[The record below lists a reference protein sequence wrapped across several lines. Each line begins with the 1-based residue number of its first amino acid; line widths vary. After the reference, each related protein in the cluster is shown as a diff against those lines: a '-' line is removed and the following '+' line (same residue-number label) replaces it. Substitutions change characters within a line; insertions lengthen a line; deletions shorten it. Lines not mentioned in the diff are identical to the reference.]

1 MTSLVLVLAFL
12 IDAFVGEPPNRW
24 HPVAWMGSA
33 IAWARR
39 KCSLG
44 GSAGP
49 FWFGAMVIVSGAM
62 MVGLIAYGL
71 QTALGLLPIY
81 VSLPL
86 QAIALKPSFSIQA
99 LSKAGHTVRDA
110 LIHGGLERAR
120 YELGYHLVSRDT
132 RNLTEAQVCAA
143 VVESIAENTSD
154 SGIAPLFYYVLF
166 GLPGAWI
173 YRFTNTC
180 DAMWGYRTVEYEW
193 LGKFAARTDDVLN
206 WIPARIT
213 AILMLVTALFRGEG
227 FRRGVR
233 IWWRD
238 RFLTASPNAGQPMS
252 AAAGILG
259 IALEKKDHYILG
271 RDLDPPTEKSIRQS
285 IELLWLTST
294 LWIAILAS
302 SILISGAIGS
312 PR

>member
-1 MTSLVLVLAFL
+1 MTSLMLVMAFL
-12 IDAFVGEPPNRW
+12 IDAFLGDPPNRW
-24 HPVAWMGSA
+24 HPVAWIGSA

-39 KCSLG
+39 MCPVR
-44 GSAGP
+44 GSVSQ
-49 FWFGAMVIVSGAM
+49 FWFGALVVVSGAT
-62 MVGLIAYGL
+62 MVGLVAGGL
-71 QTALGLLPIY
+71 QTSLRLLPIY
-81 VSLPL
+81 VSVPL
-86 QAIALKPSFSIQA
+86 QAIALKPSFSIRA
-99 LSKAGHTVRDA
+99 LSKACKAVRDA
-110 LIHGGLERAR
+110 LLDRGLERAR

-132 RNLTEAQVCAA
+132 KNLTEAQVCAA
-143 VVESIAENTSD
+143 VVESVTENTSD
-154 SGIAPLFYYVLF
+154 SVIAPLFYYALF

-213 AILMLVTALFRGEG
+213 AILMLLIAWIRGQP
-227 FRRGVR
+227 FRRGVK

-259 IALEKKDHYILG
+259 VALEKKDHYILG
-271 RDLDPPTEKSIRQS
+271 RELDLPTEQSIRQS

-294 LWIAILAS
+294 LWIVLLAS
-302 SILISGAIGS
+302 SILLSESMGS
-312 PR
+312 AR